1 MKLTTAQLNRR
12 APGAARTAL
21 FPEVGFINMAE
32 SNQKAESKRVL
43 DVGQC
48 RHDHGMIT
56 RLLSGFGARV
66 DRVKGLEEARRALR
80 EARYDL
86 VLVNRQLDSDGSPGV
101 DVVRA
106 IKTDADPAL
115 AAIPVMLVSNFPEA
129 QDEAVAAGATRGFG
143 KAELNDPQTTSRL
156 AAVLG

>member
-1 MKLTTAQLNRR
+1 MA
-12 APGAARTAL
+12 
-21 FPEVGFINMAE
+21 MAE
-32 SNQKAESKRVL
+32 SNEKAESRRVL

-48 RHDHGMIT
+48 GHDHGMIT
-56 RLLSGFGARV
+56 RLLAGFGARV
-66 DRVKGLEEARRALR
+66 DRVKSLEEANRALR

-86 VLVNRQLDSDGSPGV
+86 VLVNRQLDADGSPGV

-115 AAIPVMLVSNFPEA
+115 AAVPVMLVSNFPEA
-129 QDEAVAAGATRGFG
+129 QEEAVAAGASPGFG
-143 KAELNDPQTTSRL
+143 KAELDAPETKTRL